1 MSLLGG
7 YQGRCYLCD
16 SQEDVEQH
24 HIDWHHGNNGSGNR
38 IPLCHRCHVELHKAG
53 YLSWEELERIRDKV
67 RAERTPEA
75 AAVSGVYRAEPGQER
90 WPIKAI
96 VAGSTSCPGTPE
108 TNSKNPEAGV
118 SQLPC
123 LPWWFD

>member
-7 YQGRCYLCD
+7 YQGRCYLCESRD
-16 SQEDVEQH
+16 TVEQH
-24 HIDWHHGNNGSGNR
+24 HIDWHHGNNGPGNR

-75 AAVSGVYRAEPGQER
+75 VAVSGVYRAEPGR
-90 WPIKAI
+90 
-96 VAGSTSCPGTPE
+96 GNSCPGTPE

-123 LPWWFD
+123 